1 MKNLNKLYWI
11 KKEIKQIKKEIKQ
24 IEEEI
29 KELTVLSAVSFNGM
43 PSGNS
48 VSSPVERFNERLEEL
63 KRNLAIKHAEKL
75 EKHAESLEEK
85 ERIEK
90 YIETIENVEIRVI
103 ARSRFIEC
111 KSWQKIGDENFMD
124 RTTVYRKLDKYIKE
138 REGAENDSIETTDNA

>member
-11 KKEIKQIKKEIKQ
+11 KKEIKQI
-24 IEEEI
+24 EEQI

-48 VSSPVERFNERLEEL
+48 VSSPVEKFNERLDDL
-63 KRNLAIKHAEKL
+63 KQKLAI
-75 EKHAESLEEK
+75 KHAESLEEK

-90 YIETIENVEIRVI
+90 YIETIDEVEIRVI
-103 ARSRFIEC
+103 ARARFIEC

-124 RTTVYRKLDKYIKE
+124 RTTVYRKLNRYIKGS
-138 REGAENDSIETTDNA
+138 EGAENV

>member
-11 KKEIKQIKKEIKQ
+11 KKEIKQI
-24 IEEEI
+24 EEQI
-29 KELTVLSAVSFNGM
+29 KELTVLSAVSFSGM

-48 VSSPVERFNERLEEL
+48 VSSPVEKFNERLDNL
-63 KRNLAIKHAEKL
+63 KQKLAI
-75 EKHAESLEEK
+75 KHAESLEEK

-90 YIETIENVEIRVI
+90 YIETIDDVEIRVI

-124 RTTVYRKLDKYIKE
+124 RTTVYRKLEKYI
-138 REGAENDSIETTDNA
+138 RETEGVESA